1 VEASV
6 GDGVELRMESDGRS
20 PAERKPAL
28 SLQLLGPLE
37 ILRDGAALKLPPS
50 RKVKGLIAY
59 LALAAQPVSRGH
71 LCEMLW
77 EVPNDPRGE
86 LRWCL
91 SKARALL
98 DEPGRRRV
106 ASDGDTVA
114 LDLSD
119 CFVDAVEIER
129 ATQGGIE
136 AIDADALRALPTL
149 FGGDFLEGMELD
161 RSPLFIGWLIGQRHH
176 FRDRHVGLLQR
187 LAALAA
193 PEELLARLEAWRQLA
208 PLDRRVH
215 ERLLDALAQRGRLHE
230 GEEHLAGAL
239 RLFAS
244 EGIDGAPLREAWR
257 RARATAEPR
266 ASIETPAP
274 PAAESIAGE
283 ARRASVAV
291 MPFVERSGDGHGG
304 GQSSGRGGALS
315 AEGLVHD
322 VITRLAKLRN
332 LLVIAQGTVF
342 ALHERGIAPAEAART
357 LNVDYLVSGTFQRRG
372 TRVVVAVEL
381 ADMRTARIVFA
392 DEFEYE
398 QTDLLQTL
406 DQFGNRIVA
415 LVAGEIE
422 ASERNRAVLKPPSSL
437 NAWEAYHRGLWHM
450 YRFNRDDNAQ
460 AQHFFQNAVR
470 LDPTFSRAHA
480 GLSFT
485 HFQNAF
491 QGWIA
496 GPAEIAASFEAA
508 GQSLMADE
516 RDPAAHCA
524 MGRALWLRGRLDQA
538 LPALER
544 SVELSPNFVLGHYSL
559 AFVQSQAGDAGAAIA
574 ASDLSRQLSPFDPL
588 LFGMMGARAMA
599 LNRLGEFDQAAEW
612 AMKAAARPNAHVH
625 IRAIAAYTL
634 ALSGRA
640 VEAAAYFAS
649 VRRQIP
655 GYRIDDFL
663 TAMHFNPDDAAT
675 YRAAAQRSG
684 LQ

>member
-1 VEASV
+1 M

-20 PAERKPAL
+20 PAAGKSAL

-37 ILRDGAALKLPPS
+37 IARDGVALKLPPS

-59 LALAAQPVSRGH
+59 LALAAQPVTRGH

-136 AIDADALRALPTL
+136 AIDAETLRTLPQL
-149 FGGDFLEGMELD
+149 FGGDFLDGMELD
-161 RSPLFIGWLIGQRHH
+161 RSPLFSGWLIGQRHR
-176 FRDRHVGLLQR
+176 FRDRHVALLQR
-187 LAALAA
+187 LAALAS
-193 PEELLARLEAWRQLA
+193 PDELLARLEAWRQLA

-215 ERLLDALAQRGRLHE
+215 ERLLDALAQRGRLQE
-230 GEEHLAGAL
+230 GEEHLAAAL

-244 EGIDGAPLREAWR
+244 EGLDGAKLRAAWR
-257 RARATAEPR
+257 QARAGAEPR
-266 ASIETPAP
+266 VKIETQAP
-274 PAAESIAGE
+274 PAVVETNAAEAAAGV
-283 ARRASVAV
+283 ARRAAVAV
-291 MPFVERSGDGHGG
+291 MPFVERGGDASQGG
-304 GQSSGRGGALS
+304 GLS

-322 VITRLAKLRN
+322 VITRLAKLRS

-357 LNVDYLVSGTFQRRG
+357 LNVDYLVSGSFERRG
-372 TRVVVAVEL
+372 TRAIITVEL
-381 ADMRTARIVFA
+381 TDTRTAQIVFA
-392 DEFEYE
+392 DGFEYE
-398 QTDLLQTL
+398 LSDLLQAL
-406 DQFGNRIVA
+406 DQIGNRIVA

-422 ASERNRAVLKPPSSL
+422 ASERNRAILKPPNSL
-437 NAWEAYHRGLWHM
+437 NAWEKYHRGLWHM
-450 YRFNRDDNAQ
+450 YRFNRDDNERAQ
-460 AQHFFQNAVR
+460 RFFADAVR

-491 QGWIA
+491 QGWTT

-538 LPALER
+538 VPALER
-544 SVELSPNFVLGHYSL
+544 AVELSPNFVLGHYSL
-559 AFVQSQAGDAGAAIA
+559 AFVHSQAGDARAAIA
-574 ASDLSRQLSPFDPL
+574 NADLSRQLSPFDPL
-588 LFGMMGARAMA
+588 LFAMMGARAMA
-599 LNRLGEFDQAAEW
+599 LSRLGEFDQAAEW

-634 ALSGRA
+634 ALAGRT

-655 GYRIDDFL
+655 GYGIDDFL
-663 TAMHFNPDDAAT
+663 TAMHFNPDDAAA
-675 YRAAAQRSG
+675 YRAAARRSG
-684 LQ
+684 LA